1 MSYMYIVENDL
12 EKFISD
18 NFNQEEKIEISR
30 INDYQKKSKRLRKKT
45 VLQRNMEYRNTQKF
59 DNDKALKRI

>member
-1 MSYMYIVENDL
+1 MSHVMSYMYIVENDL

-45 VLQRNMEYRNTQKF
+45 VL
-59 DNDKALKRI
+59 